1 MSNICINNTT
11 KGVNNM
17 SVMRIATFIIS
28 VFIVGMVEMMVA
40 GIMNLMSD
48 DLGVS
53 EPIIGQL
60 VTLYALTFAIC
71 GPILVKLTNRFP
83 ARSVLLWTLVAFIVG
98 NGIIA
103 IAPNFTIL
111 VIGRILSSAAAS
123 LIIVKVLALT
133 AMLTVPKNRGKMIG
147 VVYTGFS
154 GANVFGVPIGTMIGD
169 WIGWRFTFVFI
180 IVISL
185 LAGLLMLKYLPTTGE
200 LNDANRMFN
209 QVTED
214 NQSSSRILR
223 PAEIVKY
230 LAITLLILIANSV
243 TFVYINPLILEN
255 GHSMGYV
262 SLALLVNGVAGV
274 VGTSL
279 GGVLADK
286 LTSKRWL
293 IIAFSVFTVMMLI
306 VNLILSTTVLL
317 LIGLFIWNIVQWS
330 TNPAIQSGIIE
341 HVEGDTSQVM
351 SWNMSCLNAGIGF
364 GGIIGGLVVSNIS
377 VEAVTLVS
385 AFIGFV
391 GLIVVL
397 TLKNYHYTKN

>member
-1 MSNICINNTT
+1 
-11 KGVNNM
+11 M

-53 EPIIGQL
+53 EAIIGQL

-71 GPILVKLTNRFP
+71 GPILVKLTNRYP
-83 ARSVLLWTLVAFIVG
+83 ARPVLLWTLVIFVVG

-103 IAPNFTIL
+103 VAPNFTIL
-111 VIGRILSSAAAS
+111 VMGRRLSSAAAS

-133 AMLTVPKNRGKMIG
+133 AMLTIPKNRGKMIG

-185 LAGLLMLKYLPTTGE
+185 IAGLLMLKYLPTTTE
-200 LNDANRMFN
+200 LNQANRMYNNVSDDN
-209 QVTED
+209 QVT
-214 NQSSSRILR
+214 SHIVR
-223 PAEIVKY
+223 PVEIIKF

-243 TFVYINPLILEN
+243 TFVFINPLILEN

-274 VGTSL
+274 VGTSM

-293 IIAFSVFTVMMLI
+293 IIAFSVFIVVMLAI
-306 VNLILSTTVLL
+306 NLILSTTVLL
-317 LIGLFIWNIVQWS
+317 LVGLFIWNIVQWS

-351 SWNMSCLNAGIGF
+351 SWNMSCLNAGIGL
-364 GGIIGGLVVSNIS
+364 GGIIGGLVVSNMN
-377 VEAVTLVS
+377 VEAVTFVS
-385 AFIGFV
+385 AFIGLL
-391 GLIVVL
+391 GLIIVI
-397 TLKNYHYTKN
+397 TLKNVHYAKN

>member
-1 MSNICINNTT
+1 M
-11 KGVNNM
+11 M

-53 EPIIGQL
+53 EAIIGQL

-71 GPILVKLTNRFP
+71 GPILVKLTNRYP
-83 ARSVLLWTLVAFIVG
+83 ARPVLLWTLVIFVVG

-103 IAPNFTIL
+103 VAPNFTIL

-133 AMLTVPKNRGKMIG
+133 AMLTIPKNRGKMIG

-185 LAGLLMLKYLPTTGE
+185 IAGLLMLKYLPTTTE
-200 LNDANRMFN
+200 LNQANRMYNNVSDDN
-209 QVTED
+209 QVT
-214 NQSSSRILR
+214 SHIVR
-223 PAEIVKY
+223 PVEIVKF

-243 TFVYINPLILEN
+243 TFVFINPLILEN
-255 GHSMGYV
+255 GHYMGYV

-274 VGTSL
+274 VGTSM

-293 IIAFSVFTVMMLI
+293 IIAFTVFIVVMLAI
-306 VNLILSTTVLL
+306 NLILSTTILL
-317 LIGLFIWNIVQWS
+317 LVGLFIWNIVQWS

-351 SWNMSCLNAGIGF
+351 SWNMSCLNAGIGL
-364 GGIIGGLVVSNIS
+364 GGIIGGLVVSNMN
-377 VEAVTLVS
+377 VEAVTFVS
-385 AFIGFV
+385 AFIGLL
-391 GLIVVL
+391 GLIIVL
-397 TLKNYHYTKN
+397 TLKNVHYAKN

>member
-1 MSNICINNTT
+1 
-11 KGVNNM
+11 M

-53 EPIIGQL
+53 EAIIGQL

-83 ARSVLLWTLVAFIVG
+83 ARPVLLWTLVAFVVG

-111 VIGRILSSAAAS
+111 VVGRILSSAAVS

-133 AMLTVPKNRGKMIG
+133 AMLTIPKNRGKMIG

-169 WIGWRFTFVFI
+169 WVGWRFTFVFI

-185 LAGLLMLKYLPTTGE
+185 IAGLLMLKYLPTTTE
-200 LNDANRMFN
+200 LNQANRMYNNVSEDN
-209 QVTED
+209 QVT
-214 NQSSSRILR
+214 SHIVR
-223 PAEIVKY
+223 PIEIVKF

-243 TFVYINPLILEN
+243 TFVFINPLILEN
-255 GHSMGYV
+255 GHTMGYV

-274 VGTSL
+274 VGTSM

-293 IIAFSVFTVMMLI
+293 IIAFTVFIVVMLAI
-306 VNLILSTTVLL
+306 NLVLSTTVLL
-317 LIGLFIWNIVQWS
+317 LVALFIWNIVQWS

-351 SWNMSCLNAGIGF
+351 SWNMSCLNAGIGI
-364 GGIIGGLVVSNIS
+364 GGIIGGLVVSNTN
-377 VEAVTLVS
+377 VEAVTFVS
-385 AFIGFV
+385 AFIGLL
-391 GLIVVL
+391 GLIIVL
-397 TLKNYHYTKN
+397 TLKNVHYAKN

>member
-1 MSNICINNTT
+1 
-11 KGVNNM
+11 M

-48 DLGVS
+48 DLGVT
-53 EPIIGQL
+53 EAIIGQL

-71 GPILVKLTNRFP
+71 GPILVKLTNRYP
-83 ARSVLLWTLVAFIVG
+83 ARPVLLWTLVIFIVG
-98 NGIIA
+98 NGIIVV
-103 IAPNFTIL
+103 APNFTIL

-133 AMLTVPKNRGKMIG
+133 AMLTIPKNRGKMIG

-185 LAGLLMLKYLPTTGE
+185 ITGLLMLKYLPTTTE
-200 LNDANRMFN
+200 LNQANRMYNNVSDDN
-209 QVTED
+209 QVTTH
-214 NQSSSRILR
+214 IVR
-223 PAEIVKY
+223 PVEIVKF

-243 TFVYINPLILEN
+243 TFVFINPLILEN

-274 VGTSL
+274 VGTSM

-293 IIAFSVFTVMMLI
+293 IIAFTVFIIVMLAI
-306 VNLILSTTVLL
+306 NLILSTTILL
-317 LIGLFIWNIVQWS
+317 LVGLFIWNIVQWS

-351 SWNMSCLNAGIGF
+351 SWNMSCLNAGIGL
-364 GGIIGGLVVSNIS
+364 GGIIGGLVVSNMN
-377 VEAVTLVS
+377 VEAVTFVS
-385 AFIGFV
+385 AFIGLL
-391 GLIVVL
+391 GLIIVL
-397 TLKNYHYTKN
+397 TLKNVHYAKS

>member
-1 MSNICINNTT
+1 
-11 KGVNNM
+11 M

-53 EPIIGQL
+53 EAIIGQL

-83 ARSVLLWTLVAFIVG
+83 ARPVLLWTLVAFVVG

-111 VIGRILSSAAAS
+111 VVGRILSSAAAS

-133 AMLTVPKNRGKMIG
+133 AMLTIPKNRGKMIG

-169 WIGWRFTFVFI
+169 WVGWRFTFVFI

-185 LAGLLMLKYLPTTGE
+185 IAGLLMLKYLPTTTE
-200 LNDANRMFN
+200 LNQANRMYNNVSEDN
-209 QVTED
+209 QVT
-214 NQSSSRILR
+214 SHIVR
-223 PAEIVKY
+223 PIEIVKF

-243 TFVYINPLILEN
+243 TFVFINPLILEN
-255 GHSMGYV
+255 GHTMGYV

-274 VGTSL
+274 VGTSM

-293 IIAFSVFTVMMLI
+293 IIAFTVFIVVMLAI
-306 VNLILSTTVLL
+306 NLVLSTTVLL
-317 LIGLFIWNIVQWS
+317 LVALFIWNIVQWS
-330 TNPAIQSGIIE
+330 SNPAIQSGIIE

-351 SWNMSCLNAGIGF
+351 SWNMSCLNAGIGI
-364 GGIIGGLVVSNIS
+364 GGIIGGLVVSNTN
-377 VEAVTLVS
+377 VEAVTFVS
-385 AFIGFV
+385 AFIGLL
-391 GLIVVL
+391 GLIIVL
-397 TLKNYHYTKN
+397 TLKNVHYAKN

>member
-1 MSNICINNTT
+1 M
-11 KGVNNM
+11 M

-53 EPIIGQL
+53 EAIIGQL

-71 GPILVKLTNRFP
+71 GPILVKLTNRYP
-83 ARSVLLWTLVAFIVG
+83 ARPVLLWTLVIFVVG

-103 IAPNFTIL
+103 VAPNFTIL

-133 AMLTVPKNRGKMIG
+133 AMLTIPKNRGKMIG

-185 LAGLLMLKYLPTTGE
+185 IAGLLMLKYLPTTTE
-200 LNDANRMFN
+200 LNQANRMYNNVSDDN
-209 QVTED
+209 QVT
-214 NQSSSRILR
+214 SHIVR
-223 PAEIVKY
+223 PVEIIKF

-243 TFVYINPLILEN
+243 TFVFINPLILEN

-274 VGTSL
+274 VGTSM

-293 IIAFSVFTVMMLI
+293 IIAFSVFIVVMLAI
-306 VNLILSTTVLL
+306 NLILSTTVLL
-317 LIGLFIWNIVQWS
+317 LVGLFIWNIVQWS

-351 SWNMSCLNAGIGF
+351 SWNMSCLNAGIGL
-364 GGIIGGLVVSNIS
+364 GGIIGGLVVSNMN
-377 VEAVTLVS
+377 VEAVTFVS
-385 AFIGFV
+385 ALIGLL
-391 GLIVVL
+391 GLIIVI
-397 TLKNYHYTKN
+397 TLKNVHYAKN

>member
-1 MSNICINNTT
+1 M
-11 KGVNNM
+11 M

-53 EPIIGQL
+53 EAIIGQL

-71 GPILVKLTNRFP
+71 GPILVELTNRYP
-83 ARSVLLWTLVAFIVG
+83 ARPVLLWTLVIFIVG
-98 NGIIA
+98 NGIIVV
-103 IAPNFTIL
+103 APNFTIL

-133 AMLTVPKNRGKMIG
+133 AMLTIPKNRGKMIG

-185 LAGLLMLKYLPTTGE
+185 ITGLLMLKYLPTTTE
-200 LNDANRMFN
+200 LNQANRMYNNVSDDN
-209 QVTED
+209 QVTTH
-214 NQSSSRILR
+214 IVR
-223 PAEIVKY
+223 PVEIVKF

-243 TFVYINPLILEN
+243 TFVFINPLILEN

-274 VGTSL
+274 VGTSM

-293 IIAFSVFTVMMLI
+293 IIAFTVFIIVMLAI
-306 VNLILSTTVLL
+306 NLILSTTILL
-317 LIGLFIWNIVQWS
+317 LVGLFIWNIVQWS

-351 SWNMSCLNAGIGF
+351 SWNMSCLNAGIGL
-364 GGIIGGLVVSNIS
+364 GGIIGGLVVSNMN
-377 VEAVTLVS
+377 VEAVTFVS
-385 AFIGFV
+385 AFIGLL
-391 GLIVVL
+391 GLIIVL
-397 TLKNYHYTKN
+397 TLKNVHYAKS

>member
-1 MSNICINNTT
+1 M
-11 KGVNNM
+11 M

-53 EPIIGQL
+53 EAIIGQL

-71 GPILVKLTNRFP
+71 GPILVKLTNRYP
-83 ARSVLLWTLVAFIVG
+83 ARPVLLWTLIAFVVG

-103 IAPNFTIL
+103 VAPNFTIL

-133 AMLTVPKNRGKMIG
+133 AMLTIPKNRGKMIG

-185 LAGLLMLKYLPTTGE
+185 IAGLLMLKYLPTTTE
-200 LNDANRMFN
+200 LNQANRMYNNVSDDN
-209 QVTED
+209 QVT
-214 NQSSSRILR
+214 SHIVR
-223 PAEIVKY
+223 PVEIVKF

-243 TFVYINPLILEN
+243 TFVFINPLILEN

-274 VGTSL
+274 VGTSM

-293 IIAFSVFTVMMLI
+293 IIAFTVFIVVMLAI
-306 VNLILSTTVLL
+306 NLILSTTILL
-317 LIGLFIWNIVQWS
+317 LVGLFIWNIVQWS

-351 SWNMSCLNAGIGF
+351 SWNMSCLNTGIGL
-364 GGIIGGLVVSNIS
+364 GGIIGGLVVSNMN
-377 VEAVTLVS
+377 VEAVTFVS
-385 AFIGFV
+385 AFIGLL
-391 GLIVVL
+391 GLIIVL
-397 TLKNYHYTKN
+397 TLKNVHYAKN

>member
-1 MSNICINNTT
+1 
-11 KGVNNM
+11 M

-53 EPIIGQL
+53 EAIIGQL

-71 GPILVKLTNRFP
+71 GPILVKLTNRYP
-83 ARSVLLWTLVAFIVG
+83 ARPVLLWTLIAFVVG

-103 IAPNFTIL
+103 VAPNFTIL
-111 VIGRILSSAAAS
+111 VIGRILSSATAS

-133 AMLTVPKNRGKMIG
+133 AMLTIPKNRGKMIG

-185 LAGLLMLKYLPTTGE
+185 IAGLLMLKYLPTTTE
-200 LNDANRMFN
+200 LNQANRMYNSVSDDN
-209 QVTED
+209 QVT
-214 NQSSSRILR
+214 SHIVR
-223 PAEIVKY
+223 PVEVVKF

-243 TFVYINPLILEN
+243 TFVFINPLILEN

-274 VGTSL
+274 VGTSM

-293 IIAFSVFTVMMLI
+293 IIAFTVFIVVMLAI
-306 VNLILSTTVLL
+306 NLILSTTVLL
-317 LIGLFIWNIVQWS
+317 LVGLFIWNIVQWS

-351 SWNMSCLNAGIGF
+351 SWNMSCLNAGIGL
-364 GGIIGGLVVSNIS
+364 GGIIGGLVVSNMN
-377 VEAVTLVS
+377 VEAVTFVS
-385 AFIGFV
+385 AFIGLL
-391 GLIVVL
+391 GLIIVL
-397 TLKNYHYTKN
+397 TLKNVHYAKN

>member
-1 MSNICINNTT
+1 M
-11 KGVNNM
+11 M

-53 EPIIGQL
+53 EAIIGQL

-71 GPILVKLTNRFP
+71 GPILVKLTNRYP
-83 ARSVLLWTLVAFIVG
+83 ARPVLLWTLVIFVVG
-98 NGIIA
+98 NGIITV
-103 IAPNFTIL
+103 APNFTIL

-133 AMLTVPKNRGKMIG
+133 AMLTIPKNRGKMIG

-185 LAGLLMLKYLPTTGE
+185 IAGLLMLKYLPTTTE
-200 LNDANRMFN
+200 LNQANRMYNNVSDDN
-209 QVTED
+209 QVT
-214 NQSSSRILR
+214 SHIVR
-223 PAEIVKY
+223 PVEIVKF

-243 TFVYINPLILEN
+243 TFVFINPLILEN

-274 VGTSL
+274 VGTSM

-293 IIAFSVFTVMMLI
+293 IIAFTVFIVVMLAI
-306 VNLILSTTVLL
+306 NLILSTTILL
-317 LIGLFIWNIVQWS
+317 LVGLFIWNIVQWS

-351 SWNMSCLNAGIGF
+351 SWNMSCLNAGIGL
-364 GGIIGGLVVSNIS
+364 GGIIGGLVVSNMN
-377 VEAVTLVS
+377 VEAVTFVS
-385 AFIGFV
+385 AFIGLL
-391 GLIVVL
+391 GLIIVH
-397 TLKNYHYTKN
+397 TLKNVHYAKN

>member
-1 MSNICINNTT
+1 M
-11 KGVNNM
+11 M

-53 EPIIGQL
+53 EAIIGQL

-71 GPILVKLTNRFP
+71 GPILVKLTNRYP
-83 ARSVLLWTLVAFIVG
+83 ARPVLLWTLVIFVVG

-103 IAPNFTIL
+103 VAPNFTIL

-133 AMLTVPKNRGKMIG
+133 AMLTIPKNRGKMIG

-185 LAGLLMLKYLPTTGE
+185 IAGLLMLKYLPTTTE
-200 LNDANRMFN
+200 LNQANRMYNNVSDDN
-209 QVTED
+209 QVT
-214 NQSSSRILR
+214 SHIVR
-223 PAEIVKY
+223 PVEIIKF

-243 TFVYINPLILEN
+243 TFVFINPLILEN

-274 VGTSL
+274 VGTSM

-293 IIAFSVFTVMMLI
+293 IIAFSVFIVVMLAI
-306 VNLILSTTVLL
+306 NLILSTTVLL
-317 LIGLFIWNIVQWS
+317 LVGLFIWNIVQWS
-330 TNPAIQSGIIE
+330 TNPAIQSGITE

-351 SWNMSCLNAGIGF
+351 SWNMSCLNAGIGL
-364 GGIIGGLVVSNIS
+364 GGIIGGLVVSNMN
-377 VEAVTLVS
+377 VEAVTFVS
-385 AFIGFV
+385 AFIGLL
-391 GLIVVL
+391 GLIIVL
-397 TLKNYHYTKN
+397 TLKNVHYAKN

>member
-1 MSNICINNTT
+1 M
-11 KGVNNM
+11 M

-53 EPIIGQL
+53 EAIIGQL

-71 GPILVKLTNRFP
+71 GPILVKLTNRYP
-83 ARSVLLWTLVAFIVG
+83 ARPVLLWTLIIFVVG
-98 NGIIA
+98 NGIIVV
-103 IAPNFTIL
+103 APNFTIL

-133 AMLTVPKNRGKMIG
+133 AMLTIPKNRGKMIG

-185 LAGLLMLKYLPTTGE
+185 IAGLLMLKYLPTTTE
-200 LNDANRMFN
+200 LNQANRMYNNVSDDN
-209 QVTED
+209 QVT
-214 NQSSSRILR
+214 SHIVR
-223 PAEIVKY
+223 PVEIIKF

-243 TFVYINPLILEN
+243 TFVFINPLILEN

-274 VGTSL
+274 VGTSM

-293 IIAFSVFTVMMLI
+293 IIAFSVFIVVMLAI
-306 VNLILSTTVLL
+306 NLILSTTVLL
-317 LIGLFIWNIVQWS
+317 LVGLFIWNIVQWS

-351 SWNMSCLNAGIGF
+351 SWNMSCLNAGIGL
-364 GGIIGGLVVSNIS
+364 GGIIGGLVVSNMN
-377 VEAVTLVS
+377 VEAVTFVS
-385 AFIGFV
+385 AFIGLL
-391 GLIVVL
+391 GLIIVL
-397 TLKNYHYTKN
+397 TLKNVHYAKN

>member
-1 MSNICINNTT
+1 M
-11 KGVNNM
+11 M

-53 EPIIGQL
+53 EAIIGQL

-71 GPILVKLTNRFP
+71 GPILVKLTNRYP
-83 ARSVLLWTLVAFIVG
+83 ARPVLLWTLVIFVVG

-103 IAPNFTIL
+103 VAPNFTIL

-133 AMLTVPKNRGKMIG
+133 AMLTIPKNRGKMIG

-185 LAGLLMLKYLPTTGE
+185 IAGLLMLKYLPTTTE
-200 LNDANRMFN
+200 LNQANRMYNNVSDDN
-209 QVTED
+209 QVT
-214 NQSSSRILR
+214 SHIVR
-223 PAEIVKY
+223 PVEIIKF

-243 TFVYINPLILEN
+243 TFVFINPLILEN

-274 VGTSL
+274 VGTSM

-286 LTSKRWL
+286 LISKRWL
-293 IIAFSVFTVMMLI
+293 IIAFSVFIVVMLAI
-306 VNLILSTTVLL
+306 NLILSTTVLL
-317 LIGLFIWNIVQWS
+317 LVGLFIWNIVQWS

-351 SWNMSCLNAGIGF
+351 SWNMSCLNAGIGL
-364 GGIIGGLVVSNIS
+364 GGIIGGLVVSNMN
-377 VEAVTLVS
+377 VEAVTFVS
-385 AFIGFV
+385 AFIGLL
-391 GLIVVL
+391 GLIIVL
-397 TLKNYHYTKN
+397 TLKNVHYAKN

>member
-1 MSNICINNTT
+1 M
-11 KGVNNM
+11 M

-53 EPIIGQL
+53 EAIIGQL

-71 GPILVKLTNRFP
+71 GPILVKLTNRYP
-83 ARSVLLWTLVAFIVG
+83 ARPVLLWTLVIFIVG

-103 IAPNFTIL
+103 VAPNFTIL

-133 AMLTVPKNRGKMIG
+133 AMLTIPKNRGKMIG

-185 LAGLLMLKYLPTTGE
+185 IAGLLMLKYLPTTTE
-200 LNDANRMFN
+200 LNQANRMYNNVSDDN
-209 QVTED
+209 QVTTH
-214 NQSSSRILR
+214 IVR
-223 PAEIVKY
+223 PVEIVKF

-243 TFVYINPLILEN
+243 TFVFINPLILEN

-274 VGTSL
+274 VGTSM

-293 IIAFSVFTVMMLI
+293 IIAFSVFIVVMLAI
-306 VNLILSTTVLL
+306 NLILSTTVLL
-317 LIGLFIWNIVQWS
+317 LVGLFIWNIVQWS

-351 SWNMSCLNAGIGF
+351 SWNMSCLNAGIGL
-364 GGIIGGLVVSNIS
+364 GGIIGGLVVSNMN
-377 VEAVTLVS
+377 VEAVTFVS
-385 AFIGFV
+385 AFIGLL
-391 GLIVVL
+391 GLIIVL
-397 TLKNYHYTKN
+397 TLKNVHYAKS

>member
-1 MSNICINNTT
+1 M
-11 KGVNNM
+11 M

-53 EPIIGQL
+53 EAIIGQL

-71 GPILVKLTNRFP
+71 GPILVKLTNRYP
-83 ARSVLLWTLVAFIVG
+83 ARPVLLWTLIAFVVG

-103 IAPNFTIL
+103 VAPNFTIL

-133 AMLTVPKNRGKMIG
+133 AMLTIPKNRGKMIG

-185 LAGLLMLKYLPTTGE
+185 IAGLLMLKYLPTTTE
-200 LNDANRMFN
+200 LNQANRMYNNVSDDN
-209 QVTED
+209 QVT
-214 NQSSSRILR
+214 SHIVR
-223 PAEIVKY
+223 PVEIIKF
-230 LAITLLILIANSV
+230 LAITLVILIANSV
-243 TFVYINPLILEN
+243 TFVFINPLILEN

-274 VGTSL
+274 VGTSM

-293 IIAFSVFTVMMLI
+293 IIAFSVFIVVMLAI
-306 VNLILSTTVLL
+306 NLILSTTVLL
-317 LIGLFIWNIVQWS
+317 LVGLFIWNIVQWS

-351 SWNMSCLNAGIGF
+351 SWNMSCLNAGIGL
-364 GGIIGGLVVSNIS
+364 GGIIGGLVVSNMN
-377 VEAVTLVS
+377 VEAVTFVS
-385 AFIGFV
+385 AFIGLL
-391 GLIVVL
+391 GLIIVL
-397 TLKNYHYTKN
+397 TLKNVHYAKN

>member
-1 MSNICINNTT
+1 
-11 KGVNNM
+11 M

-53 EPIIGQL
+53 EAIIGQL

-71 GPILVKLTNRFP
+71 GPILVKLTNRYP
-83 ARSVLLWTLVAFIVG
+83 ARPVLLWTLVIFVVG

-103 IAPNFTIL
+103 VAPNFTIL

-133 AMLTVPKNRGKMIG
+133 AMLTIPKNRGKMIG

-185 LAGLLMLKYLPTTGE
+185 IAGLLMLKYLPTTTE
-200 LNDANRMFN
+200 LNQANRMYNNVSDDN
-209 QVTED
+209 QVT
-214 NQSSSRILR
+214 SHIVR
-223 PAEIVKY
+223 PVEIIKF

-243 TFVYINPLILEN
+243 TFVFINPLILEN

-274 VGTSL
+274 VGTSM

-293 IIAFSVFTVMMLI
+293 IIAFSVFIVVMLAI
-306 VNLILSTTVLL
+306 NLILSTTVLL
-317 LIGLFIWNIVQWS
+317 LVGLFIWNIVQWS

-351 SWNMSCLNAGIGF
+351 SWNMSCLNAGIGL
-364 GGIIGGLVVSNIS
+364 GGIIGGLVVSNMN
-377 VEAVTLVS
+377 VEAVTFVS
-385 AFIGFV
+385 AFIGLL
-391 GLIVVL
+391 GLIIVL
-397 TLKNYHYTKN
+397 TLKNVHYAKN

>member
-1 MSNICINNTT
+1 MSI
-11 KGVNNM
+11 
-17 SVMRIATFIIS
+17 MRIATFIIS

-53 EPIIGQL
+53 EAVVGQL

-71 GPILVKLTNRFP
+71 GPILVKLTNRFA
-83 ARSVLLWTLVAFIVG
+83 ARPVLLWTLVVFTVG
-98 NGIIA
+98 NVIIA

-111 VIGRILSSAAAS
+111 VIGRIISSAAAS

-133 AMLTVPKNRGKMIG
+133 AMLTIPKNRGKMIG

-169 WIGWRFTFVFI
+169 WVGWRFTFVFI
-180 IVISL
+180 ILVSL
-185 LAGLLMLKYLPTTGE
+185 IAGLLMIKYLPTTSE
-200 LNDANRMFN
+200 LNFANQQFSHIDESG
-209 QVTED
+209 QQT
-214 NQSSSRILR
+214 SHILR

-255 GHSMGYV
+255 GHNMGYV
-262 SLALLVNGVAGV
+262 SLVLLVNGVAGV
-274 VGTSL
+274 VGTSM

-293 IIAFSVFTVMMLI
+293 IIAFSVFIVMMI
-306 VNLILSTTVLL
+306 IINLILSTTLL
-317 LIGLFIWNIVQWS
+317 LLVGLFIWNIVQWS

-364 GGIIGGLVVSNIS
+364 GGIIGGLVVSNMS

-385 AFIGFV
+385 AFIGLL
-391 GLIVVL
+391 GLIIVL
-397 TLKNYHYTKN
+397 TLKNIHYAKN

>member
-1 MSNICINNTT
+1 M
-11 KGVNNM
+11 M

-53 EPIIGQL
+53 EAIIGQL

-71 GPILVKLTNRFP
+71 GPILVKLTNRYP
-83 ARSVLLWTLVAFIVG
+83 ARPVLLWTLVIFVVG

-103 IAPNFTIL
+103 VAPNFTIL

-133 AMLTVPKNRGKMIG
+133 AMLTIPKNRGKMIG

-185 LAGLLMLKYLPTTGE
+185 IAGLLMFKYLPTTTE
-200 LNDANRMFN
+200 LNQANRMYNNVSDDN
-209 QVTED
+209 QVT
-214 NQSSSRILR
+214 SHIVR
-223 PAEIVKY
+223 PVEIIKF

-243 TFVYINPLILEN
+243 TFVFINPLILEN

-274 VGTSL
+274 VGTSM

-293 IIAFSVFTVMMLI
+293 IIAFSVFIVVMLAI
-306 VNLILSTTVLL
+306 NLILSTTVLL
-317 LIGLFIWNIVQWS
+317 LVGLFIWNIVQWS

-351 SWNMSCLNAGIGF
+351 SWNMSCLNAGIGL
-364 GGIIGGLVVSNIS
+364 GGIIGGLVVSNMN
-377 VEAVTLVS
+377 VEAVTFVS
-385 AFIGFV
+385 AFIGLL
-391 GLIVVL
+391 GLIIVL
-397 TLKNYHYTKN
+397 TLKNVHYAKN

>member
-1 MSNICINNTT
+1 M
-11 KGVNNM
+11 M

-53 EPIIGQL
+53 EAIIGQL
-60 VTLYALTFAIC
+60 VTLYALTFAVC
-71 GPILVKLTNRFP
+71 GPILVKLTNRYP
-83 ARSVLLWTLVAFIVG
+83 ARPVLLWTLVIFIVG

-103 IAPNFTIL
+103 VAPNFTIL

-133 AMLTVPKNRGKMIG
+133 AMLTIPKNRGKMIG

-185 LAGLLMLKYLPTTGE
+185 ITGLLMLKYLPTTTE
-200 LNDANRMFN
+200 LNQANRMYNNVSDDN
-209 QVTED
+209 QVTTH
-214 NQSSSRILR
+214 IVR
-223 PAEIVKY
+223 PVEIVKF

-243 TFVYINPLILEN
+243 TFVFINPLILEN

-274 VGTSL
+274 VGTSM

-293 IIAFSVFTVMMLI
+293 IIAFTVFIIVMLAI
-306 VNLILSTTVLL
+306 NLILSTTILL
-317 LIGLFIWNIVQWS
+317 LVGLFIWNIVQWS

-351 SWNMSCLNAGIGF
+351 SWNMSCLNAGIGL
-364 GGIIGGLVVSNIS
+364 GGIIGGLVVSNMN
-377 VEAVTLVS
+377 VEAVTFVS
-385 AFIGFV
+385 AFIGLL
-391 GLIVVL
+391 GLIIVL
-397 TLKNYHYTKN
+397 TLKNVHYAKS

>member
-1 MSNICINNTT
+1 M
-11 KGVNNM
+11 M

-53 EPIIGQL
+53 EAIIGQL

-71 GPILVKLTNRFP
+71 GPILVKLTNRYP
-83 ARSVLLWTLVAFIVG
+83 ACPVLLWTLVIFVVG

-103 IAPNFTIL
+103 VAPNFTIL

-133 AMLTVPKNRGKMIG
+133 AMLTIPKNRGKMIG

-185 LAGLLMLKYLPTTGE
+185 IAGLLMLKYLPTTTE
-200 LNDANRMFN
+200 LNQANRMYNNVSDDN
-209 QVTED
+209 QVT
-214 NQSSSRILR
+214 SHIVR
-223 PAEIVKY
+223 PVEIIKF

-243 TFVYINPLILEN
+243 TFVFINPLILEN

-274 VGTSL
+274 VGTSM

-293 IIAFSVFTVMMLI
+293 IIAFSVFIVVMLAI
-306 VNLILSTTVLL
+306 NLILSTTVLL
-317 LIGLFIWNIVQWS
+317 LVGLFIWNIVQWS

-351 SWNMSCLNAGIGF
+351 SWNMSCLNAGIGL
-364 GGIIGGLVVSNIS
+364 GGIIGGLVVSNMN
-377 VEAVTLVS
+377 VEAVTFVS
-385 AFIGFV
+385 AFIGLL
-391 GLIVVL
+391 GLIIVI
-397 TLKNYHYTKN
+397 TLKNVHYAKN

>member
-1 MSNICINNTT
+1 M
-11 KGVNNM
+11 M

-53 EPIIGQL
+53 EAIIGQL

-71 GPILVKLTNRFP
+71 GPILVKLTNRYP
-83 ARSVLLWTLVAFIVG
+83 ARPVLLWTLVIFVVG

-103 IAPNFTIL
+103 VAPNFTIL

-133 AMLTVPKNRGKMIG
+133 AMLTIPKNRGKMIG

-154 GANVFGVPIGTMIGD
+154 GGNVFGVPIGTMIGD

-185 LAGLLMLKYLPTTGE
+185 IAGLLMLKYLPTTTE
-200 LNDANRMFN
+200 LNQANRMYNNVSDDN
-209 QVTED
+209 QVT
-214 NQSSSRILR
+214 SHIVR
-223 PAEIVKY
+223 PVEIIKF

-243 TFVYINPLILEN
+243 TFVFINPLILEN

-274 VGTSL
+274 VGTSM

-293 IIAFSVFTVMMLI
+293 IIAFSVFIVVMLAI
-306 VNLILSTTVLL
+306 NLILSTTVLL
-317 LIGLFIWNIVQWS
+317 LVGLFIWNIVQWS

-351 SWNMSCLNAGIGF
+351 SWNMSCLNAGIGL
-364 GGIIGGLVVSNIS
+364 GGIIGGLVVSNMN
-377 VEAVTLVS
+377 VEAVTFVS
-385 AFIGFV
+385 AFIGLL
-391 GLIVVL
+391 GLIIVI
-397 TLKNYHYTKN
+397 TLKNVHYAKN

>member
-1 MSNICINNTT
+1 
-11 KGVNNM
+11 M

-351 SWNMSCLNAGIGF
+351 SWNMSCLNAGIGL
-364 GGIIGGLVVSNIS
+364 GGIIGGLVVSNMN
-377 VEAVTLVS
+377 VEAVTFVS
-385 AFIGFV
+385 AFIGLL
-391 GLIVVL
+391 GLIIVL
-397 TLKNYHYTKN
+397 TLKNVHYAKN

>member
-1 MSNICINNTT
+1 M
-11 KGVNNM
+11 M

-53 EPIIGQL
+53 EAIIGQL

-71 GPILVKLTNRFP
+71 GPILVKLTNRYP
-83 ARSVLLWTLVAFIVG
+83 ARPVLLWTLVIFVVG

-103 IAPNFTIL
+103 VAPNFTIL

-133 AMLTVPKNRGKMIG
+133 AMLTIPKNRGKMIG

-185 LAGLLMLKYLPTTGE
+185 IACLLMLKYLPTTTE
-200 LNDANRMFN
+200 LNQANRMYNNVSDDN
-209 QVTED
+209 QVT
-214 NQSSSRILR
+214 SHIVR
-223 PAEIVKY
+223 PVEIIKF

-243 TFVYINPLILEN
+243 TFVFINPLILEN

-274 VGTSL
+274 VGTSM

-293 IIAFSVFTVMMLI
+293 IIAFSVFIVVMLAI
-306 VNLILSTTVLL
+306 NLILSTTVLL
-317 LIGLFIWNIVQWS
+317 LVGLFIWNIVQWS

-351 SWNMSCLNAGIGF
+351 SWNMSCLNAGIGL
-364 GGIIGGLVVSNIS
+364 GGIIGGLVVSNMN
-377 VEAVTLVS
+377 VEAVTFVS
-385 AFIGFV
+385 AFIGLL
-391 GLIVVL
+391 GLIIVI
-397 TLKNYHYTKN
+397 TLKNVHYAKN

>member
-1 MSNICINNTT
+1 M
-11 KGVNNM
+11 M

-48 DLGVS
+48 DLGVT
-53 EPIIGQL
+53 EAIIGQL

-71 GPILVKLTNRFP
+71 GPILVKLTNRYP
-83 ARSVLLWTLVAFIVG
+83 ARPVLLWTLVIFIVG
-98 NGIIA
+98 NGIIVV
-103 IAPNFTIL
+103 APNFTIL

-133 AMLTVPKNRGKMIG
+133 AMLTIPKNRGKMIG

-185 LAGLLMLKYLPTTGE
+185 ITGLLMLKYLPTTTE
-200 LNDANRMFN
+200 LNQANRMYNNVSDDN
-209 QVTED
+209 QVTTH
-214 NQSSSRILR
+214 IVR
-223 PAEIVKY
+223 PVEIVKF

-243 TFVYINPLILEN
+243 TFVFINPLILEN

-274 VGTSL
+274 VGTSM

-293 IIAFSVFTVMMLI
+293 IIAFTVFIIVMLAI
-306 VNLILSTTVLL
+306 NLILSTTILL
-317 LIGLFIWNIVQWS
+317 LVGLFIWNIVQWS

-351 SWNMSCLNAGIGF
+351 SWNMSCLNAGIGL
-364 GGIIGGLVVSNIS
+364 GGIIGGLVVSNMN
-377 VEAVTLVS
+377 VEAVTFVS
-385 AFIGFV
+385 AFIGLL
-391 GLIVVL
+391 GLIIVL
-397 TLKNYHYTKN
+397 TLKNVHYAKS

>member
-1 MSNICINNTT
+1 
-11 KGVNNM
+11 M

-53 EPIIGQL
+53 EAIIGQL

-71 GPILVKLTNRFP
+71 GPILVKLTNRYP
-83 ARSVLLWTLVAFIVG
+83 ARPVLLWTLVIFVVG

-103 IAPNFTIL
+103 VAPNFTIL

-133 AMLTVPKNRGKMIG
+133 AMLTIPKNRGKMIG

-154 GANVFGVPIGTMIGD
+154 GANVFGVPIATMIGD

-185 LAGLLMLKYLPTTGE
+185 IAGLLMLKYLPTTTE
-200 LNDANRMFN
+200 LNQANRMYNNVSDDN
-209 QVTED
+209 QVT
-214 NQSSSRILR
+214 SHIVR
-223 PAEIVKY
+223 PVEIIKF

-243 TFVYINPLILEN
+243 TFVFINPLILEN

-274 VGTSL
+274 VGTSM

-293 IIAFSVFTVMMLI
+293 IIAFSVFIVVMLAI
-306 VNLILSTTVLL
+306 NLILSTTVLL
-317 LIGLFIWNIVQWS
+317 LVGLFIWNIVQWS

-351 SWNMSCLNAGIGF
+351 SWNMSCLNAGIGL
-364 GGIIGGLVVSNIS
+364 GGIIGGLVVSNMN
-377 VEAVTLVS
+377 VEAVTFVS
-385 AFIGFV
+385 AFIGLL
-391 GLIVVL
+391 GLIIVL
-397 TLKNYHYTKN
+397 TLKNVHYAKN